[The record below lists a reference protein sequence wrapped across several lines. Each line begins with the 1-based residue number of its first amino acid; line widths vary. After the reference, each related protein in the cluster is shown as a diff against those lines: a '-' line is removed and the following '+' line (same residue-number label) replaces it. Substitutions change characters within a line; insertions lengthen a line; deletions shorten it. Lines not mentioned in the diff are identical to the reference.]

1 MKTSTMLLLG
11 LTGAAMAN
19 LSGTTRLPSGA
30 NLAGVTVSLAKG
42 GTSTVS
48 NAQGAWTLQ
57 VATGVDR
64 DPQSPPQRSSS
75 LSLQDG
81 HLRLAFQGVQADGRV
96 LDLPEGSNAQPLL
109 AARTMAVV
117 DTLLFRLGGTV
128 RARLAVGTLDTLGIV
143 TVIDT
148 GSGTGSVDQGTTS
161 TTWANGCTE
170 TKVACTAGTWLLP
183 GPDPDHTNFKLIK
196 ESAHFAIYSDEVISD
211 ATATS
216 ALDVL
221 ENVVWKN
228 FFESNLYMPE
238 PYCKSATKYKAAI
251 HVHSDWG
258 LTGGGWGADR
268 IGMWIGPGALNDVWG
283 LAHEFTHS
291 WQTAN
296 NRAGGLACNRSNTC
310 GWVHESHANYTPHQL
325 PQYQNNVHCSE
336 MLFNTPHMYLGS
348 TRDRYCNW
356 QFMEYLKDK
365 HCPSAV
371 NEMWT
376 TSGEDPFTSIQKSR
390 GWTIAQLND
399 FFGDWAMHNVVWDY
413 KATPG
418 AFRSAYGNI
427 TQTDRAE
434 RRLRLMPLEALD
446 ANWATNRRFV
456 VPFNGA
462 PQRFGYN
469 VVRLHP
475 QAGATS
481 VSVKFRGV
489 NQTGSNADFRWGLV
503 ATNTAFTSARYSAM
517 KSGLDG
523 ETTFKVNA
531 GEPLFLVVTATPS
544 VFQTITWDQD
554 YNTIWRFPY
563 MVELA
568 NAWPQ
573 GFQNGVLD
581 ACPTGTQRHSN
592 GGGCAPAGT
601 PTTVYVGPY
610 AKILSGATVT
620 GNARIEDQATIV
632 RGTVS
637 GGTVGGLT
645 ILNGFTVSGSATVRT
660 TFYPMGFFEGNQ
672 SATGTANI
680 YGDVEMRGDGTSRS
694 SGNLTGFVDAT
705 STVGSATDRNSKG
718 PWTWRP

>member
-1 MKTSTMLLLG
+1 MKTSSMLLLG
-11 LTGAAMAN
+11 LAGAVFAN
-19 LSGTTRLPSGA
+19 LSGTTRLPTGA
-30 NLAGVTVSLAKG
+30 NLAGVTVSLAKN
-42 GTSTVS
+42 GTSAVS
-48 NAQGAWTLQ
+48 NAQGAWTLA
-57 VATGVDR
+57 VATGVVR
-64 DPQSPPQRSSS
+64 DPQSVPQRSSS

-96 LDLPEGSNAQPLL
+96 LDLPEGTSAQPLL

-128 RARLAVGTLDTLGIV
+128 RARLAVGTMDTVGIV

-148 GSGTGSVDQGTTS
+148 GSSTGSVDQGTTT
-161 TTWANGCTE
+161 TTWATGCTE
-170 TKVACTAGTWLLP
+170 TKVACTAGTWVAG

-196 ESAHFAIYSDEVISD
+196 ESAHFAIYSDEAISD
-211 ATATS
+211 ADATS
-216 ALDVL
+216 ALNTL
-221 ENVVWKN
+221 ETVVWKN
-228 FFESNLYMPE
+228 LFESNLFMPE
-238 PYCKSATKYKAAI
+238 PWCKQATKIKPSI

-258 LTGGGWGADR
+258 LTGGGWAANR
-268 IGMWIGPGALNDVWG
+268 VGMWIGPGALNDRWG
-283 LAHEFTHS
+283 LTHEFTHA

-296 NRAGGLACNRSNTC
+296 GQAGGLACNRSNTC
-310 GWVHESHANYTPHQL
+310 GWIHESHANYTPHQL
-325 PQYQNNVHCSE
+325 PEYQNNIHCSE

-418 AFRSAYGNI
+418 AFRSSYGNI

-446 ANWATNRRFV
+446 NAWATNRRFV
-456 VPFNGA
+456 VPFHGA

-469 VVRLHP
+469 VVRLYP

-481 VSVKFRGV
+481 VTVKFRGI

-592 GGGCAPAGT
+592 GGGCAPAST
-601 PTTVYVGPY
+601 PTTVFVGPY

-645 ILNGFTVSGSATVRT
+645 ILNGFTVSGTATVRT

-705 STVGSATDRNSKG
+705 STLGSATDRNSKG